1 VLLKRKVMFHPE
13 VMADAREIIDTIAAV
28 ATPPGRGGVG
38 IVRISGPLARTIG
51 IAVLG
56 KLPKPRYATYRFF
69 LNEQGQALDR
79 GIALYFPAP
88 HSFTGEDVLELQ
100 GHGGTVVMD
109 LLLKRVL
116 DLGARLARPGEF
128 SERAFLNEKLDLA
141 QAEAV
146 ADLIDSH
153 TEQGVRSAMRVMDG
167 EFSNEIHQLVEG
179 LTNLRVYVE
188 AALDFPEEEID
199 FLAEESVW
207 CRLEHL
213 QNKLCAI
220 MQRTRQGILLREG
233 VCLVIAG
240 RPNSGKSSLLNRLA
254 GQDVAIVSEIPGTTR
269 DIMQRQIQLNGLP
282 IKVSDTAGLQASSD
296 PIEREGIRRA
306 WREIET
312 ADLVLLLIDDS
323 QGYGIQETR
332 IIENL
337 PMHIPILK
345 VWNKI
350 DLGSKKPGIRDNEIF
365 ISARTGAGLEAL
377 CKRLTAQV
385 GYEDRTEGIFIA
397 RRRHLQALEQ
407 AEEVLQAA
415 SEQLHVH
422 RAGELMAE
430 ELHRAQQALGNITG
444 EVTSDELLGKIFA
457 SFCIGK

>member
-1 VLLKRKVMFHPE
+1 MLQLE
-13 VMADAREIIDTIAAV
+13 VRADAREIIDTIAAV
-28 ATPPGRGGVG
+28 ATPTGRGGVG

-51 IAVLG
+51 SAVLG
-56 KLPKPRYATYRFF
+56 KLPKPRYAIYRSF
-69 LNEQGQALDR
+69 LDNQGQALDR
-79 GIALYFPAP
+79 GIAIYFPAP
-88 HSFTGEDVLELQ
+88 HSFTGEDVLELH

-153 TEQGVRSAMRVMDG
+153 TEQAARSAMRVMDG
-167 EFSNEIHQLVEG
+167 DFSDEIHQLAED
-179 LTNLRVYVE
+179 LTDLRVYVE

-199 FLAEESVW
+199 FLAEDSVW

-213 QNKLCAI
+213 QSKLGEI

-233 VCLVIAG
+233 MSLVIAG
-240 RPNSGKSSLLNRLA
+240 RPNSGKSSLLNRLT
-254 GQDVAIVSEIPGTTR
+254 GQDSAIVSEIPGTTR

-282 IKVSDTAGLQASSD
+282 VKVSDTAGLRTSSD
-296 PIEREGIRRA
+296 PIEQEGIRRA

-323 QGYGIQETR
+323 QGYGIQEAR

-337 PMHIPILK
+337 PVYIPILK

-350 DLGSKKPGIRDNEIF
+350 DLGSKKPGIRDNEVF

-377 CKRLTAQV
+377 RKRLKAQV

-407 AEEVLQAA
+407 SERTLQAA

-430 ELHRAQQALGNITG
+430 ELRRAQQALGTITG
-444 EVTSDELLGKIFA
+444 EVTNDELLGKIFA
-457 SFCIGK
+457 GFCIGK

>member
-1 VLLKRKVMFHPE
+1 LFQLEFML
-13 VMADAREIIDTIAAV
+13 DAREIIDTIAAV
-28 ATPPGRGGVG
+28 ATPTGRGGVG
-38 IVRISGPLARTIG
+38 IVRISGPLAPIIG
-51 IAVLG
+51 SAILG
-56 KLPKPRYATYRFF
+56 KLPKPRYATYRYF
-69 LNEQGQALDR
+69 LDDQGQALDR

-88 HSFTGEDVLELQ
+88 HSFTGEDILELH
-100 GHGGTVVMD
+100 GHGGMVVMD

-128 SERAFLNEKLDLA
+128 SERAFLNEKMDLA
-141 QAEAV
+141 QAEAI

-153 TEQGVRSAMRVMDG
+153 TEQAARSAIRVMEG
-167 EFSNEIHQLVEG
+167 AFSNEIHQLVEE
-179 LTNLRVYVE
+179 LTDLRVYVE

-199 FLAEESVW
+199 FLAQESVW
-207 CRLEHL
+207 CHLEHL
-213 QNKLCAI
+213 QSQLSTI

-233 VCLVIAG
+233 MSLVIAG

-254 GQDVAIVSEIPGTTR
+254 GHEAAIVSEIPGTTR
-269 DIMQRQIQLNGLP
+269 DIMQLQIHLNGLP
-282 IKVSDTAGLQASSD
+282 IKVSDTAGLRPSSD

-306 WREIET
+306 WCEIEA

-323 QGYGIQETR
+323 QGYGIQEAR

-337 PMHIPILK
+337 PAHIPILK

-350 DLGSKKPGIRDNEIF
+350 DLGSKKPGMKDDGVF
-365 ISARTGAGLEAL
+365 ISAKTGAGLEEL
-377 CKRLTAQV
+377 RKQLKVQV
-385 GYEDRTEGIFIA
+385 GYEDRTEGVFIA

-407 AEEVLQAA
+407 AERTLQAA
-415 SEQLHVH
+415 VEQLHVC

-430 ELHRAQQALGNITG
+430 ELRRAQQALGAVTG
-444 EVTSDELLGKIFA
+444 EVTSDELLGRIFA

>member
-1 VLLKRKVMFHPE
+1 MFQLE
-13 VMADAREIIDTIAAV
+13 FMADAREIIDTIAAV
-28 ATPPGRGGVG
+28 ATPTGRGGVG

-51 IAVLG
+51 SAVLG
-56 KLPKPRYATYRFF
+56 KLPKPRFATYRFF
-69 LNEQGQALDR
+69 LDDQDQALDR

-88 HSFTGEDVLELQ
+88 HSFTGEDVLELH

-153 TEQGVRSAMRVMDG
+153 TEQAARSAMRVMDG
-167 EFSNEIHQLVEG
+167 EFSNEIHQLVED
-179 LTNLRVYVE
+179 LTDLRVYVE

-207 CRLEHL
+207 CRLEYL
-213 QNKLCAI
+213 QNKLRAI

-233 VCLVIAG
+233 MSLVIAG

-254 GQDVAIVSEIPGTTR
+254 GQDAAIVSEIPGTTR
-269 DIMQRQIQLNGLP
+269 DIMQRQIQLNGLLV
-282 IKVSDTAGLQASSD
+282 KVSDTAGLRPSSD

-323 QGYGIQETR
+323 QGYGLQEVR

-337 PMHIPILK
+337 PVHIPLLK

-350 DLGSKKPGIRDNEIF
+350 DLGSKKPGMKGNEVF

-377 CKRLTAQV
+377 RERLKAQV
-385 GYEDRTEGIFIA
+385 GYEDRTEGVFIA

-407 AEEVLQAA
+407 AEQAFQA
-415 SEQLHVH
+415 TFEQFHVH

-430 ELHRAQQALGNITG
+430 ELRRVQQALGTITG

>member
-1 VLLKRKVMFHPE
+1 MFHPE

-38 IVRISGPLARTIG
+38 IVRISGPLVRTIG

-365 ISARTGAGLEAL
+365 I
-377 CKRLTAQV
+377 
-385 GYEDRTEGIFIA
+385 
-397 RRRHLQALEQ
+397 
-407 AEEVLQAA
+407 
-415 SEQLHVH
+415 
-422 RAGELMAE
+422 
-430 ELHRAQQALGNITG
+430 
-444 EVTSDELLGKIFA
+444 
-457 SFCIGK
+457 

>member
-1 VLLKRKVMFHPE
+1 MFQLE
-13 VMADAREIIDTIAAV
+13 FMADAREIIDTIAAV
-28 ATPPGRGGVG
+28 ATPTGRGGVG

-51 IAVLG
+51 SAVLG
-56 KLPKPRYATYRFF
+56 KLPKPRFATYRFF
-69 LNEQGQALDR
+69 LDDQDQALDR

-88 HSFTGEDVLELQ
+88 HSFTGEDVLELH

-153 TEQGVRSAMRVMDG
+153 TEQAARSAMRVMDG
-167 EFSNEIHQLVEG
+167 EFSNEIHQLVED
-179 LTNLRVYVE
+179 LTDLRVYVE
-188 AALDFPEEEID
+188 ATLDFPEEEID

-207 CRLEHL
+207 CRLEYL
-213 QNKLCAI
+213 QNKLRAI

-233 VCLVIAG
+233 MSLVIAG

-254 GQDVAIVSEIPGTTR
+254 GQDAAIVSEIPGTTR
-269 DIMQRQIQLNGLP
+269 DIMQRQIQLNGLLV
-282 IKVSDTAGLQASSD
+282 KVSDTAGLRPSSD

-323 QGYGIQETR
+323 QGYGLQEVR

-337 PMHIPILK
+337 PVHIPLLK

-350 DLGSKKPGIRDNEIF
+350 DLGSKKPGMKGNEVF

-377 CKRLTAQV
+377 RERLKAQV
-385 GYEDRTEGIFIA
+385 GYEDRTEGVFIA

-407 AEEVLQAA
+407 AEQAFQA
-415 SEQLHVH
+415 TFEQFHVH

-430 ELHRAQQALGNITG
+430 ELRRVQQALGTITG

>member
-1 VLLKRKVMFHPE
+1 MFQLE
-13 VMADAREIIDTIAAV
+13 VMADAKEIIDTIAAV
-28 ATPPGRGGVG
+28 ATPLGRGGVG
-38 IVRISGPLARTIG
+38 IVRISGPLTRTIG
-51 IAVLG
+51 SAVLG

-69 LNEQGQALDR
+69 LDDQGQALDR
-79 GIALYFPAP
+79 GIALYFPTP
-88 HSFTGEDVLELQ
+88 HSFTGEDVLELH
-100 GHGGTVVMD
+100 GHGGMVVMD

-153 TEQGVRSAMRVMDG
+153 TEQAARSAMRVMDG
-167 EFSNEIHQLVEG
+167 EFSNEIHQLVDD
-179 LTNLRVYVE
+179 LTILRVYVE

-199 FLAEESVW
+199 FLAEDSVRY
-207 CRLEHL
+207 RLEHL
-213 QNKLCAI
+213 KNKLCAI
-220 MQRTRQGILLREG
+220 MHRTRQGILLREG
-233 VCLVIAG
+233 MSLVIAG
-240 RPNSGKSSLLNRLA
+240 RPNSGKSSLLNRLT
-254 GQDVAIVSEIPGTTR
+254 GQDAAIVSEIPGTTR

-282 IKVSDTAGLQASSD
+282 VKVSDTAGLRPSSD
-296 PIEREGIRRA
+296 SIEREGIRRA
-306 WREIET
+306 WREIEA

-323 QGYGIQETR
+323 QGYGVQEAR
-332 IIENL
+332 ITGNL
-337 PMHIPILK
+337 PIHIPILK

-350 DLGSKKPGIRDNEIF
+350 DLGSKKPGIRDNEVF

-377 CKRLTAQV
+377 RKRLIAQV
-385 GYEDRTEGIFIA
+385 GYEDRTEGVFIA

-407 AEEVLQAA
+407 AERTLRAA
-415 SEQLHVH
+415 SEQLHAH

-430 ELHRAQQALGNITG
+430 ELRRAQQALGTITG